1 MRRKIILT
9 LLCIADALTLY
20 LSVGYA
26 LRGACGARLVGEN
39 TAHFIGYY
47 MLAAPF
53 VVAFLVCAVFTVM
66 LAVKLIKNN
75 NSGKK

>member
-1 MRRKIILT
+1 MTKKFILI

-20 LSVGYA
+20 LSVGYT
-26 LRGACGARLVGEN
+26 LRGACGAKLIGDN

-53 VVAFLVCAVFTVM
+53 IAAFLVCAVFTVV
-66 LAVKLIKNN
+66 LAVKLRKNN
-75 NSGKK
+75 NPEKK